1 MFLLLNA
8 YSYNSYIKNNL
19 QNFDEKH
26 TKRII
31 PLQFPNPAIRKQIYA
46 LEKRYRNNK
55 IKHEKFPTKNTDLLF
70 VYMNMYALMNIHNKA
85 AILELETRYYESLYE
100 KVLRNEITE
109 EKYRMVGDAIK
120 TTNDITKSFEELS
133 DDFNATFDTSD
144 NDICIKFE
152 S

>member
-1 MFLLLNA
+1 
-8 YSYNSYIKNNL
+8 
-19 QNFDEKH
+19 
-26 TKRII
+26 
-31 PLQFPNPAIRKQIYA
+31 
-46 LEKRYRNNK
+46 
-55 IKHEKFPTKNTDLLF
+55 
-70 VYMNMYALMNIHNKA
+70 MYALMNIHNKA